1 MNTAD
6 TYSQFVLPTYG
17 RFQLVPERAEGVYLW
32 DNEGKRYLDFCTG
45 IATCS
50 VGHCHPAVTKAI
62 QDQAATLVHCSNL
75 YQIPQQAELAK
86 LLVEKFVGTP
96 GKVFFGN
103 SGAEANDGMI
113 KTARRYGHARP
124 NANGEA
130 RYEIITFDKSFH
142 GRTLGSMS
150 ATAQEKI
157 QVGFTPLLAGFRYVP
172 FNDSSALAD
181 AIGEHTVGIMF
192 EPVQGEGGVN
202 VADESFITT
211 ISQLADKH
219 DLLLLLDE
227 VQAGLGRCG
236 TKMGY
241 QAVST
246 SLKPDIVSW
255 AKGLGGGIPIGAFWV
270 SDRSIDD
277 DGTTLSSLMGP
288 GSHGSTYGGNPLV
301 SAGALAVLKEILQ
314 LEENIHAR
322 EKQIRETIASWN
334 HPLITEV
341 RGKGLLLGIGLV
353 SEKFNLKEG
362 QMAGLKLCAA
372 LMDAGMLTVPAGPDT
387 LRLLPPLNVT
397 EQEIDDALTILKTVL
412 DSNL

>member
-172 FNDSSALAD
+172 FNDSAALAD

-353 SEKFNLKEG
+353 SEKFNLEEG